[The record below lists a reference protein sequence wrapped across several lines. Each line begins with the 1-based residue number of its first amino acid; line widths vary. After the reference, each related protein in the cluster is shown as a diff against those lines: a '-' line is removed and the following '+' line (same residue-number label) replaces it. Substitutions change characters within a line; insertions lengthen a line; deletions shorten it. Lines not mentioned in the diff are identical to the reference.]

1 RQYSTSVTKTKAA
14 TYEIKWIEDMVPN
27 LWSPVKVVYDKHAYW
42 VLHTGVSNVN
52 DSTDLQATWSQR
64 RMSTLEKESLH
75 YTGLKKV
82 ISHDFAYKDIDDIL
96 LLPVQQK
103 LTNLMIDER
112 YDLNVALQN
121 ALDMFSI
128 RIHHGEILHKYP
140 GRRYVNGHVDIF
152 NMVDIDLFTV
162 TALNKMVLQLC
173 YTGPCL
179 GFCTPAKDS
188 VCDFITPRSM
198 PHDMLTPPIDH
209 YFSAINLSFILVE
222 PTANPVIDDVMRQLS
237 FDEIKLEGEADFGD
251 VTGSSIDIF
260 GLSHDEYFGVDDLDL
275 NLILD
280 LNVPQIET
288 QKKVLVFE
296 VPMSEVPNDRVVNES
311 DTHID
316 VELAVDVA
324 VVHGSGEE
332 AIEQG
337 NSEEVVEQGS
347 EEVVEETSENEIV
360 EPDVDV
366 HLFGIGNDV
375 PFNNIGLTSLVP
387 DDVLEGEDIDVVNA
401 DGFDS
406 DTCYD
411 DETSTY
417 MRRRLNE
424 LRKDMEEALNASGCW
439 KHSFYTRQKFSSSK
453 EAKDRV
459 YLHSNESKRKL
470 KLYKNKN
477 TRVRARC
484 EGELR
489 VFTMSQGSGPT
500 HPNQAMSDG
509 PSGSSDPTIR
519 SKKGRV

>member
-1 RQYSTSVTKTKAA
+1 MFGPQSIMLSLTQ
-14 TYEIKWIEDMVPN
+14 D
-27 LWSPVKVVYDKHAYW
+27 H
-42 VLHTGVSNVN
+42 VL
-52 DSTDLQATWSQR
+52 LIIQSQ
-64 RMSTLEKESLH
+64 
-75 YTGLKKV
+75 
-82 ISHDFAYKDIDDIL
+82 
-96 LLPVQQK
+96 
-103 LTNLMIDER
+103 
-112 YDLNVALQN
+112 
-121 ALDMFSI
+121 
-128 RIHHGEILHKYP
+128 
-140 GRRYVNGHVDIF
+140 
-152 NMVDIDLFTV
+152 
-162 TALNKMVLQLC
+162 
-173 YTGPCL
+173 
-179 GFCTPAKDS
+179 
-188 VCDFITPRSM
+188 
-198 PHDMLTPPIDH
+198 
-209 YFSAINLSFILVE
+209 FSAINLSFISVE

-237 FDEIKLEGEADFGD
+237 FDEIKLDGEADFGD
-251 VTGSSIDIF
+251 VT
-260 GLSHDEYFGVDDLDL
+260 E
-275 NLILD
+275 
-280 LNVPQIET
+280 
-288 QKKVLVFE
+288 VLVFE
-296 VPMSEVPNDRVVNES
+296 VPMSEVPNDHVVNES

-316 VELAVDVA
+316 VELAVDVGRPEEHVIEHVRVDKVVDDNGEEA

-337 NSEEVVEQGS
+337 NSEEAVKQGS
-347 EEVVEETSENEIV
+347 EEVVEETSGEQV
-360 EPDVDV
+360 DYDVD
-366 HLFGIGNDV
+366 GIDNAYETQYYV
-375 PFNNIGLTSLVP
+375 ETSKNAGTDDDEDDDFLVMKKMKYLVP
-387 DDVLEGEDIDVVNA
+387 DGVLEGDDIDVVNA

-406 DTCYD
+406 DACYD

-500 HPNQAMSDG
+500 HPSQAMSDG